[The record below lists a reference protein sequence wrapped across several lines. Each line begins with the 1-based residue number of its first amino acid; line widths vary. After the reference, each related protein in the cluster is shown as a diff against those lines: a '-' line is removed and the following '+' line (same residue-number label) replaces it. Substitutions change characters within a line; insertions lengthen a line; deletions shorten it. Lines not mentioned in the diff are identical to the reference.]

1 MRWPWSGTGAALTFW
16 MLKIQRSLDG
26 VLIIVALSGRI
37 DDESL
42 SQLETLVQAEKGR
55 IALDLKEVT
64 LVGREAVRFLAQ
76 CEEAGATIQNCPA
89 YVREWIFQYR
99 RAR

>member
-1 MRWPWSGTGAALTFW
+1 MRWAQIGTGAAFTFW
-16 MLKIQRSLDG
+16 MLKIQRFRNGDLVILG
-26 VLIIVALSGRI
+26 LSGRI

-42 SQLETLVQAEKGR
+42 SQLETLIQAEQGR
-55 IALDLKEVT
+55 ITLDLKEVT
-64 LVGREAVRFLAQ
+64 LAGQEAVRFLARF
-76 CEEAGATIQNCPA
+76 EEAGATIQNCPA